1 MASIKP
7 LYINAAGLEA
17 QAASG
22 DTVPVDYGGTGLSSL
37 TANSYLRAVSSS
49 AFELRTPAQVLAD
62 IGALSTTGTAASA
75 TVLATARTINGTSFN
90 GSANITTANWGT
102 ARTLTIGT
110 TGKSVNGSANVAW
123 SLTEIG
129 AAPTVHTHVAADITD
144 LQAQLS
150 GRVERNT
157 LQLNTDGTV
166 PDGYFT
172 GNSDTLTL
180 KYSNNS
186 TGSTG
191 YPTEFGATL
200 SVIMEKQAARSFDL
214 HMPTNSPNNL
224 YFRGYS
230 STAVPTAWKTIA
242 LLQNANTWSGK
253 QSIGGGM
260 NMGNDVLLEYG
271 SGGAAIR
278 GTSTG
283 SIVIAAGSAAGAGIR
298 IRPNG
303 DTVTTGQVAIDT
315 DGIVVATG
323 FSGPLTGNATTATTL
338 ATARTIN
345 GTSFNGSANIT
356 TSNWGTARTLTIG
369 GTGKS
374 VNGSANVAW
383 SLADIG
389 AASADDVTTI
399 QTGIGGDNQVGNG
412 NFYTGTTVGW
422 TSGNGSI
429 GSATGTRTIVDSTL
443 SSSGKAYR
451 IDVANLPTNGYME
464 VVSNTSIKPI
474 RVNASERAF
483 VSVYARGS
491 AGVRVF
497 LQIRWNDETGAA
509 ISYTGTPSGAPY
521 LTNETWTR
529 YTHSGLAP
537 ANAVTANVYVR
548 VYGNTATDQWFEFS
562 HISLQVGAV
571 GTGYA
576 PSIDELRNDFNNL
589 ITTPNVWNQLQ
600 TFNGGWT
607 LPNNKFG
614 LLGTG
619 GGSVRGTDTG
629 SVVLSSGTGGNGYIY
644 VRPNG
649 DTSTTFQ
656 TVFYASGN
664 VDMPTVRAGASTP
677 NAAGAV
683 MLELVSERSWQFRQ
697 RNTGA
702 TTQLELYDMT
712 GAKDFVL
719 ANNSN
724 TNVIVMNPTNSS
736 ISATT
741 FTGSLTGNAT
751 TATTA
756 TSAATLTTARTINGT
771 SFNGSANITTSN
783 WGTARNI
790 TIGSTTK
797 SVNGSGNVS
806 WTLAEIGAV
815 DATGFVKKVGDTM
828 TGDLTVSAN
837 VSGQMVRAG
846 FPVDLVFAQVRSL
859 GDGSSIV
866 WWESILKSTGGPG
879 GESWYRAKS
888 HVWTNAQG
896 NIIATLETGGTFTA
910 YNQVAAK
917 SFLMNDTTAT
927 SVVQGNLSI
936 YDSLNARGVM
946 YFGGKVANTGNKIRI
961 LNPDTSTSVRIDA
974 VTADA
979 SAFAQMNFYASQFTF
994 ITGRIGFNGYLNST
1008 ANLAV
1013 LSAAGGTV
1021 YLRPNGADSNTG
1033 ASYVDSSGAMTVNGQ
1048 LWVGGH
1054 ALFRGNGR
1062 NVKLFDNNNDTEC
1075 VDIGAGIGTGTDR
1088 GGYVINRNAG
1098 GELSLWGRN
1107 GSVQLRLGMRDG
1119 VAGNV
1124 AQLNVP
1130 ILFSAPAMDPNNAAT
1145 WSILTTGSY
1154 GGGIGMRDNAGN
1166 GNYFGGMYVGSGQ
1179 MYIGVGAPNEA
1190 GIRASVVIKNDYQ
1203 WYFTGNTIN
1212 VEGSSPTIRCYDN
1225 DQGFTSWIHHNDGNH
1240 GFLAHNSFSWACFRN
1255 SGNDWQC
1262 QNNIIAYASDRRLKK
1277 NIVDAPNDIVEHFF
1291 ENVRIRQFDW
1301 DEEKIAHYKVGI
1313 KPRLGEVG
1321 AVAQEMQA
1329 VYADAVAVN
1338 EAHNQIKTKDNPNP
1352 EKPNFLTID
1361 WTKTVPLLIAE
1372 VQNLR
1377 RRVAQLENRA

>member
-75 TVLATARTINGTSFN
+75 TILATARTINGTSFN
-90 GSANITTANWGT
+90 GSANITTSTWGT
-102 ARTLTIGT
+102 ARTLTIGS

-129 AAPTVHTHVAADITD
+129 AAPTVHTHVSADITD
-144 LQAQLS
+144 LQTQLS
-150 GRVERNT
+150 GRVQRGT
-157 LQLNTDGTV
+157 LQLNPDGTAPATFFNEV
-166 PDGYFT
+166 
-172 GNSDTLTL
+172 SDTLAL

-200 SVIMEKQAARSFDL
+200 SVIMEKQSTRSFDL
-214 HMPTNSPNNL
+214 HMPTNSANNL

-230 STAVPTAWKTIA
+230 SAGTPTDWKTIGA
-242 LLQNANTWSGK
+242 LQNTNTWTAK
-253 QSIGGGM
+253 QTFAGGV
-260 NMGNDVLLEYG
+260 NMANDVLLEYG
-271 SGGAAIR
+271 SGGATIR
-278 GTSTG
+278 GSSTG
-283 SIVIAAGSAAGAGIR
+283 SIILASGAAAGAGIR
-298 IRPNG
+298 LRPNG
-303 DTVTTGQVAIDT
+303 DTSLTGQVAIDT

-356 TSNWGTARTLTIG
+356 TANWGTARTLTIG

-383 SLADIG
+383 TLAEIG
-389 AASADDVTTI
+389 AASADDMLL
-399 QTGIGGDNQVGNG
+399 IGGDNQIGNG
-412 NFYTGTTVGW
+412 NFYTGTAAGW
-422 TSGNGSI
+422 SGGSGSI
-429 GSATGTRTIVDSTL
+429 GSGTAVRSIVDSTL
-443 SSSGKAYR
+443 ASTGKAYR
-451 IDVANLPTNGYME
+451 MDIANFPTTGYIE
-464 VVSNTSIKPI
+464 IISNTNVKIA
-474 RVNASERAF
+474 RVQGGERA
-483 VSVYARGS
+483 VVAAYARGS

-509 ISYTGTPSGAPY
+509 ISYTGTPNNSSY
-521 LTNETWTR
+521 LTSETWTK
-529 YTHSGLAP
+529 YTYSATAP
-537 ANAVTANVYVR
+537 ANAVSANLYVR
-548 VYGNTATDQWFEFS
+548 VYGNTAADQWFETS
-562 HISLQVGAV
+562 HISMQVGNV
-571 GTGYA
+571 STGYA

-614 LLGTG
+614 LIGTG
-619 GGSVRGTDTG
+619 GGSIRGTDTG
-629 SVVLSSGTGGNGYIY
+629 SVVLSSGTGGSGFIY

-649 DTSTTFQ
+649 DTSTSFQ
-656 TVFYASGN
+656 TVFYATGN

-702 TTQLELYDMT
+702 TTQLELFDLT

-719 ANNSN
+719 SNTSN

-741 FTGSLTGNAT
+741 FTGALTGNAT
-751 TATTA
+751 TATTLA
-756 TSAATLTTARTINGT
+756 TARTINGT
-771 SFNGSANITTSN
+771 SFNGSANITTSL

-797 SVNGSGNVS
+797 SVNGSANVS

-815 DATGFVKKVGDTM
+815 DASGFVKKVGDTM
-828 TGDLTVSAN
+828 SGDLTVSAN

-846 FPVDLVFAQVRSL
+846 FSADLAFAQVRTL

-866 WWESILKSTGGPG
+866 WWESILKSSGGPG

-888 HVWTNAQG
+888 HVWTNDQG
-896 NIIATLETGGTFTA
+896 NISATLDTSGTFTA
-910 YNQVAAK
+910 YNVLAAK
-917 SFLMNDTTAT
+917 SFSVTDATAT
-927 SVVQGNLSI
+927 SSIQGNLSI
-936 YDSLNARGVM
+936 NDSLNAKGVM

-994 ITGRIGFNGYLNST
+994 ITGRVGFNAHLNST
-1008 ANLAV
+1008 ATAAV
-1013 LSAAGGTV
+1013 ISAQNGGTV
-1021 YLRPNGADSNTG
+1021 YLRPNGADNSNQEVTVG
-1033 ASYVDSSGAMTVNGQ
+1033 TDGTLNVSGSIRLG
-1048 LWVGGH
+1048 
-1054 ALFRGNGR
+1054 GNGR
-1062 NVKLFDNNNDTEC
+1062 NIRLYDNNVDTAC
-1075 VDIGAGIGTGTDR
+1075 VDIGSGIGTGTDR

-1098 GELSLWGRN
+1098 GELSLWARN
-1107 GSVQLRLGMRDG
+1107 GGVQLRLGLRDG
-1119 VAGNV
+1119 VAGAV

-1130 ILFSAPAMDPNNAAT
+1130 MLFSAPAMDPGNAAT

-1154 GGGIGMRDNAGN
+1154 GGGVGMRDNAGS
-1166 GNYFGGMYVGSGQ
+1166 GNYFGGMYLGSGQ
-1179 MYIGVGAPNEA
+1179 MYIGCGAPNEA

-1212 VEGSSPTIRCYDN
+1212 IEGSSPTIRVYDN
-1225 DQGFTSWIHHNDGNH
+1225 DQGYTSWIHHNDGNH

-1277 NIVDAPNDIVEHFF
+1277 NIVDAPNDIIEHFF

-1313 KPRLGEVG
+1313 KARVGEVG

-1329 VYADAVAVN
+1329 VYSDAVAVN

-1352 EKPNFLTID
+1352 LKPDFLTID